1 LGFLASSFDG
11 FCCITFFT
19 FLTIELLRGFPDLR
33 DLYVESW
40 VALRVDRRVEQ

>member
-1 LGFLASSFDG
+1 MASAALLSLL
-11 FCCITFFT
+11 